1 MTTESVLQPAPEPLL
16 HPVSTCSP
24 MSPPSSVYSIA
35 LPLSVIGAV
44 LLSAVLLTAV
54 VRRKRKPA
62 AAEPC
67 TPLAPQPLYCF
78 GGEENARA
86 VHDFANVEFYQ
97 HLLAAMEVA
106 LLREGY
112 ELTRQ
117 PTRQVC
123 LTTDVRKRVAR
134 HVVLEK
140 ELYIA
145 PGQKL
150 SEVNQRIRMNEEEG
164 YNERWLALLIN
175 GSAGQGW
182 YIGRREGW
190 EGIAYPLRQVQITVR
205 IKPPVDIRQVVQC
218 FEMLGRTLRN
228 EPFPDMFIG
237 EHQSEIVDLHF
248 DYQFYRAL
256 CDVPPGWFPG
266 VAGLEVP
273 VGMTAGRCSPAS
285 SSAYRHYIVRA
296 QGTRQSTP
304 DQLAD
309 YVGQAV
315 KRIADGE
322 SRGAKYDDDS
332 GYAFTVTMPATET

>member
-1 MTTESVLQPAPEPLL
+1 MTTESVMQPAPGPVF

-24 MSPPSSVYSIA
+24 MCPPSSESSLV
-35 LPLSVIGAV
+35 LPLSIVVAV
-44 LLSAVLLTAV
+44 LLAVVLLTRFA
-54 VRRKRKPA
+54 RRKLEPA
-62 AAEPC
+62 VAEPC
-67 TPLAPQPLYCF
+67 TALAPPGPFYF

-117 PTRQVC
+117 PSRQIR

-140 ELYIA
+140 ELYMA

-150 SEVNQRIRMNEEEG
+150 SEVNQRSRMNEEEG
-164 YNERWLALLIN
+164 YNDRWLGLLIN

-190 EGIAYPLRQVQITVR
+190 EGIAYPLRQVQMTVR
-205 IKPPVDIRQVVQC
+205 VKPPVDIRQVVQC
-218 FEMLGRTLRN
+218 FEMLARTLRK

-237 EHQSEIVDLHF
+237 DHQSEVVDLHF

-256 CDVPPGWFPG
+256 CDVPPGWFPAP
-266 VAGLEVP
+266 AGSEVP
-273 VGMTAGRCSPAS
+273 ADMTAGRCSPAS
-285 SSAYRHYIVRA
+285 SSAYRYYIVRA

-309 YVGQAV
+309 YIGLAV

-322 SRGAKYDDDS
+322 SSGAEYDDDS
-332 GYAFTVTMPATET
+332 GYAFTVTMPAAET